1 MSYLEVTIESE
12 MRLLYIISLEEE
24 ERKKT
29 LKLIERNLNLAEI
42 LRFTHK
48 IQRYAKKLWQN
59 W

>member
-1 MSYLEVTIESE
+1 